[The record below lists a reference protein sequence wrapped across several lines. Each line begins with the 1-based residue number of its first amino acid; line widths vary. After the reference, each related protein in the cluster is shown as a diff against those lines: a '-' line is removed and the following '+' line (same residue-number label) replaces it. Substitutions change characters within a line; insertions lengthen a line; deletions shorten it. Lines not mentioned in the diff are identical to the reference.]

1 MDGGSIMLA
10 INYTT
15 NWHEVYLQ
23 AFCGKHCIWRSVGDL
38 HRAAIAVD
46 ALLDA
51 YISFSLVMHLI

>member
-1 MDGGSIMLA
+1 MLA

-46 ALLDA
+46 ALLNE
-51 YISFSLVMHLI
+51 YVSFSLVMHLI